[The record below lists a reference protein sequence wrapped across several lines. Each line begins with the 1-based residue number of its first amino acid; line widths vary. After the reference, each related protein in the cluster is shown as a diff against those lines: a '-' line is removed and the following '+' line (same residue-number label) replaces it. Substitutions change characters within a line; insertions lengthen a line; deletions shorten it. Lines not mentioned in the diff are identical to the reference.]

1 MELDAMID
9 HFQEKVVEV
18 QDVKESWIL
27 RHAAFNRFACKCDTK
42 EKAKISQLAA
52 KIKTLAQ

>member
-1 MELDAMID
+1 MID